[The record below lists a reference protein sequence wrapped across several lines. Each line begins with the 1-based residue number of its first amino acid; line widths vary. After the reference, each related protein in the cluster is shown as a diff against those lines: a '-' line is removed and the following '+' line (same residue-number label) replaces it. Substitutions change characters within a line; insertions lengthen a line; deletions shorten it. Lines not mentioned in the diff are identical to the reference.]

1 MVPVRTQEQRDEKT
15 LDIMLL
21 VFGAVL
27 LWTVLLVVGAVVP
40 ELGSV
45 AYLVLIAA
53 YVVSVVAVS
62 LRRRGLRDRR

>member
-53 YVVSVVAVS
+53 YVVNVVAVS